1 MCVVI
6 LEAEIHEP
14 KDSRDSKDRKKKK
27 RKKGIFSM
35 DLMESCQLPARFAY
49 SVLFG
54 GWSLLWSVSVPGAI
68 CFNVDVEHPLIFTGP
83 QGSYFGAATEL
94 VVDKSKWVLVGATK
108 DNFTD
113 NPDIPS
119 PGNVYACPVDF
130 SSETECSVLSSLR
143 TSETNANVSMDA
155 YEEGNQLLGA
165 TILVP
170 ESTKKPI
177 KICAPNWKNLRF
189 LSTSGYFQAV
199 GNCFHLN
206 NRSDLNNAKVNA
218 FRVKKDDLE
227 YYASPLIGFSIA
239 DSTVPVFDTFYG
251 GPNIGKA
258 STGGMISMNDG
269 TLQGVE
275 ALPLVV
281 EKSDA
286 IKETYLTASLLGFSV
301 ATGKLS
307 QSPNFFVLGAP
318 GFGNKN
324 GNIGAFSVF
333 VFGALS
339 QIKQIE
345 GKQVG
350 GGFGQTI
357 CLVDV
362 NGDGIDEILVA
373 APNWFYDDISRNQV
387 IHDVGKVYV
396 YYGNIDSS
404 KIIDEPPQELKGSLV
419 SFARFGTAIAGIGDI
434 NKDGFNDVAIGAPF
448 ENNEGAVY
456 IFNGKQTRM
465 ESMYSQKI
473 LGSQLEYGLQGFGF
487 YISRTAKDLDDNT
500 FSDFAV
506 GAYRSDKAL
515 ILRTRNIVDIHCE
528 ITSSPSPIPL
538 NASGMPC
545 SDGRNSNP
553 CFTVSFCFNFTG
565 EGINNTDIDFTITL
579 DANETKQR
587 VEVVGTEG
595 SRDMIE
601 VKEFIIFPNTNHCYI
616 AELRVPVIDRNFF
629 QTMEIPIVLLV
640 DYKISNMSEPGK
652 VRAILN
658 RETVPT
664 FSGEVRFDTG
674 CKAEDGTCL
683 SNLNL
688 NVTVDRPRILVGND
702 TFLRMKT
709 SLRNLGEPSFN
720 TSLII
725 HYPDE
730 IIVNTLKYG
739 PTSERMIC
747 KESGLNTRFCEVLN
761 PFYQRMVGEVDII
774 FEVSKDAFEKGS
786 GFVSKSS
793 IDINVTATTRN
804 DTYPVDNT
812 VIKKVDVAVYSR
824 VTLQVTTS
832 SEQITASNK
841 SIQFSNT
848 YGFINEGPCG
858 IETANL
864 LLYIPVRSKD
874 KVFLKQED
882 LKVSSKIKTD
892 SCKLTYYPS
901 AELKSTTPNPLPGS
915 STLKYNDSDTNVI
928 LVDGQNSENS
938 YFQPQRDDTGS
949 LQYIFCDDGT
959 DLYKC
964 ATVECS
970 VNMVKPTDIDSRAFV
985 LSFDM
990 LINDLPKLEKGK
1002 SILTFVTRGQVLPSQ
1017 RSQVPLVLKSNVLQE
1032 AYVSI
1037 LLPDSFTQDV
1047 EEVDLMII
1055 ILGSVGGLLLFLLL
1069 GIILWKCGF
1078 FKREKRKQVEDF
1090 KRKSRYSMR
1099 KSRMASVRS
1108 GKTGTGSV
1116 RSRVPEEER
1125 LTKKFDEMDDEQFT
1139 T

>member
-1 MCVVI
+1 
-6 LEAEIHEP
+6 
-14 KDSRDSKDRKKKK
+14 
-27 RKKGIFSM
+27 M

-54 GWSLLWSVSVPGAI
+54 CWSLLWSVRVPGAI

-143 TSETNANVSMDA
+143 TSETNANISMEA
-155 YEEGNQLLGA
+155 YEEGNQQLGA

-170 ESTKKPI
+170 EDTKKPI

-189 LSTSGYFQAV
+189 LSKEGYFQTL
-199 GNCFHLN
+199 GNCFYLN
-206 NRSDLNNAKVNA
+206 NRADLNSARVNA
-218 FRVKKDDLE
+218 FRVKKDDLI
-227 YYASPLIGFSIA
+227 YYANPLIGFSIA

-269 TLQGVE
+269 NLLGVE

-362 NGDGIDEILVA
+362 NGDGNDEILVA

-396 YYGNIDSS
+396 YYGNSDSS

-465 ESMYSQKI
+465 DSMYSQKI

-515 ILRTRNIVDIHCE
+515 ILRTRNIVDIRCE

-601 VKEFIIFPNTNHCYI
+601 VKEFIIFPHTNHCYI

-629 QTMEIPIVLLV
+629 QTMERPIVLLV
-640 DYKISNMSEPGK
+640 DYKISNRSEPGK

-709 SLRNLGEPSFN
+709 SLQNLGEPSFN

-812 VIKKVDVAVYSR
+812 VIKKVDVAVYSH
-824 VTLQVTTS
+824 VTLQVSTS

-928 LVDGQNSENS
+928 LVDGQTSENS
-938 YFQPQRDDTGS
+938 YIQPQRDDTGS

-964 ATVECS
+964 ATVVCS
-970 VNMVKPTDIDSRAFV
+970 VNMIKPTDLDSRAFV

-1017 RSQVPLVLKSNVLQE
+1017 SSQVPLVLKSNVSQE

-1069 GIILWKCGF
+1069 GFILWKCGF

>member
-1 MCVVI
+1 
-6 LEAEIHEP
+6 
-14 KDSRDSKDRKKKK
+14 
-27 RKKGIFSM
+27 M

-54 GWSLLWSVSVPGAI
+54 CWSLLWSVSVPGAI

-143 TSETNANVSMDA
+143 TSETNANISMEA
-155 YEEGNQLLGA
+155 YEEGNQQLGA

-170 ESTKKPI
+170 EDTKKPI

-189 LSTSGYFQAV
+189 LSKEGYFQTL
-199 GNCFHLN
+199 GNCFYLN
-206 NRSDLNNAKVNA
+206 NRADLNSARVNA
-218 FRVKKDDLE
+218 FRVKKDDLI
-227 YYASPLIGFSIA
+227 YYANPLIGFSIA

-269 TLQGVE
+269 NLLGVE

-362 NGDGIDEILVA
+362 NGDGNDEILVA

-396 YYGNIDSS
+396 YYGNSDSS

-465 ESMYSQKI
+465 DSMYSQKI

-515 ILRTRNIVDIHCE
+515 ILRTRNIVDIRCE

-601 VKEFIIFPNTNHCYI
+601 VKEFIIFPHTNHCYI

-629 QTMEIPIVLLV
+629 QTMERPIVLLV

-709 SLRNLGEPSFN
+709 SLQNLGEPSFN

-812 VIKKVDVAVYSR
+812 VIKKVDVAVYSH
-824 VTLQVTTS
+824 VTLQVSTS

-928 LVDGQNSENS
+928 LVDGQTSENS
-938 YFQPQRDDTGS
+938 YFQSQRDDTGS

-964 ATVECS
+964 ATVVCS
-970 VNMVKPTDIDSRAFV
+970 VNMIKPTDLDSRAFV

-1017 RSQVPLVLKSNVLQE
+1017 SSQVPLVLKSNVSQE

-1069 GIILWKCGF
+1069 GFILWKCGF

-1099 KSRMASVRS
+1099 KSRLASVRS

>member
-1 MCVVI
+1 
-6 LEAEIHEP
+6 
-14 KDSRDSKDRKKKK
+14 
-27 RKKGIFSM
+27 M

-130 SSETECSVLSSLR
+130 SSETQCSVLSSLR
-143 TSETNANVSMDA
+143 TSETNADISMDA

-170 ESTKKPI
+170 ESTDKPI

-206 NRSDLNNAKVNA
+206 NRSDLNSSRVKA

-286 IKETYLTASLLGFSV
+286 IKDTYLAASLLGFSV
-301 ATGKLS
+301 ATGKMS
-307 QSPNFFVLGAP
+307 QPNFFVLGAP
-318 GFGNKN
+318 GFSNKN

>member
-1 MCVVI
+1 
-6 LEAEIHEP
+6 
-14 KDSRDSKDRKKKK
+14 
-27 RKKGIFSM
+27 M
-35 DLMESCQLPARFAY
+35 DLMESCQLPARFTN
-49 SVLFG
+49 SILFG
-54 GWSLLWSVSVPGAI
+54 FWSLLWSVSVPRTT

-130 SSETECSVLSSLR
+130 NSETECSVLSSLR
-143 TSETNANVSMDA
+143 TSEANANVSVDA
-155 YEEGNQLLGA
+155 YEEGNQQLGA

-170 ESTKKPI
+170 ENPAKPI

-189 LSTSGYFQAV
+189 LAIEGYFQTV

-206 NRSDLNNAKVNA
+206 NRSDLNSAKLNA
-218 FRVKKDDLE
+218 FRVKKDDLQ
-227 YYASPLIGFSIA
+227 YYANPLIGFSIA

-251 GPNIGKA
+251 GPNVGQF
-258 STGGMISMNDG
+258 STGGMVSMNDG
-269 TLQGVE
+269 SMSGVE
-275 ALPLVV
+275 ALSLVV
-281 EKSDA
+281 EKSDV
-286 IKETYLTASLLGFSV
+286 IKETYLTASLLGYSV

-307 QSPNFFVLGAP
+307 LPTYIVLGAP

-333 VFGALS
+333 LFGPVPS
-339 QIKQIE
+339 QKKQIE

-350 GGFGQTI
+350 SGFGQTI

-373 APNWFYDDISRNQV
+373 APNWFYDDIPKNQV
-387 IHDVGKVYV
+387 IHDVGTVYV
-396 YYGNIDSS
+396 YYGNSDSS
-404 KIIDEPPQELKGSLV
+404 RIIDETPQELKGSLV
-419 SFARFGTAIAGIGDI
+419 SFARFGTAIADIGDI

-500 FSDFAV
+500 YNDFAV

-515 ILRTRNIVDIHCE
+515 ILRTRNIVNIRCE
-528 ITSSPSPIPL
+528 ISSSPSPIPL
-538 NASGMPC
+538 NASGMRC

-553 CFTVSFCFNFTG
+553 CFAVSFCFNFTG
-565 EGINNTDIDFTITL
+565 EGINNTDIDFMITL

-587 VEVVGTEG
+587 VEVVGNEG
-595 SRDMIE
+595 SRDKIE
-601 VKEFIIFPNTNHCYI
+601 VKEFIIFRNETHCYT
-616 AELRVPVIDRNFF
+616 AELQVPVIDRNFF
-629 QTMEIPIVLLV
+629 QTLEIPIVLMV
-640 DYKISNMSEPGK
+640 DYKISNTSEPGK

-688 NVTVDRPRILVGND
+688 NVTVDMPRILVGND

-709 SLRNLGEPSFN
+709 LLRNLGEPSFN

-725 HYPDE
+725 HYPEE
-730 IIVNTLKYG
+730 ILFNTLTYG
-739 PTSERMIC
+739 PNSERMNC
-747 KESGLNTRFCEVLN
+747 KESSSNTRFCEVLN

-774 FEVSKDAFEKGS
+774 FEVSKDAFEMGS
-786 GFVSKSS
+786 GFVSKPS

-804 DTYPVDNT
+804 DTYPIDNT
-812 VIKKVDVAVYSR
+812 VIKMMEVAAFSR
-824 VTLQVTTS
+824 VTLQVYTS

-841 SIQFSNT
+841 SVQFLNT
-848 YGFINEGPCG
+848 YDFINEGPCV

-864 LLYIPVRSKD
+864 ILYIPVKSKD
-874 KVFLKQED
+874 KVFVKQED
-882 LKVSSKIKTD
+882 IKVSSKNKKD
-892 SCKLTYYPS
+892 SCKIIYYPS
-901 AELKSTTPNPLPGS
+901 VELKSTTPNPLPGS

-928 LVDGQNSENS
+928 LVDRRN

-949 LQYIFCDDGT
+949 SQYIFCDDGADT
-959 DLYKC
+959 YMC

-970 VNMVKPTDIDSRAFV
+970 VNMVNPTDLDSRRFV

-990 LINDLPKLEKGK
+990 LLNDLPKLEKGK
-1002 SILTFVTRGQVLPSQ
+1002 SILTFVTRGQVMPSQ
-1017 RSQVPLVLKSNVLQE
+1017 RSQAPLVLKSNVLQE
-1032 AYVSI
+1032 AHVSI
-1037 LLPDSFTQDV
+1037 LLPDSFTQNV
-1047 EEVDLMII
+1047 EEVDLLII
-1055 ILGSVGGLLLFLLL
+1055 VLGSVGGLLLFLLL
-1069 GIILWKCGF
+1069 GFILWKCGF
-1078 FKREKRKQVEDF
+1078 FKREKRKQVDDF

-1099 KSRMASVRS
+1099 KSRIASVRS
-1108 GKTGTGSV
+1108 GKTGSGSV

-1125 LTKKFDEMDDEQFT
+1125 LTKKFDDMDDEHFT

>member
-1 MCVVI
+1 
-6 LEAEIHEP
+6 
-14 KDSRDSKDRKKKK
+14 
-27 RKKGIFSM
+27 M

-54 GWSLLWSVSVPGAI
+54 CWSLLWSVSVPGAI

-143 TSETNANVSMDA
+143 TSETNADISMDA

-170 ESTKKPI
+170 ESTDKPI

-189 LSTSGYFQAV
+189 LSTAGFFQTV

-206 NRSDLNNAKVNA
+206 NRSDLNSSRVKA

-286 IKETYLTASLLGFSV
+286 IKDTYLAASLLGFSV
-301 ATGKLS
+301 ATGKMS
-307 QSPNFFVLGAP
+307 QPSFFVLGAP
-318 GFGNKN
+318 GFSNKN

-465 ESMYSQKI
+465 EPMYSQKI

-515 ILRTRNIVDIHCE
+515 ILRTRNIVDIRCE

-545 SDGRNSNP
+545 SDGQNSNP

-601 VKEFIIFPNTNHCYI
+601 VKEFIIFPHTNHCYI

-629 QTMEIPIVLLV
+629 QTMERPIVLLV
-640 DYKISNMSEPGK
+640 DYKISNRSEPGK

-709 SLRNLGEPSFN
+709 SLQNLGEPSFN

-812 VIKKVDVAVYSR
+812 VIKKVDVAVYSH
-824 VTLQVTTS
+824 VTLQVSTS

-901 AELKSTTPNPLPGS
+901 AELKSTTPNPLPSS

-928 LVDGQNSENS
+928 LVDRQNSENS

-964 ATVECS
+964 ATVVCS
-970 VNMVKPTDIDSRAFV
+970 VNMVKPTDLDSRAFV

-1017 RSQVPLVLKSNVLQE
+1017 SSQVPLVLKSNVSQE

-1055 ILGSVGGLLLFLLL
+1055 ILGSVGGLILFLLL
-1069 GIILWKCGF
+1069 GFILWKCGF

-1099 KSRMASVRS
+1099 KSRMASVRG

>member
-1 MCVVI
+1 
-6 LEAEIHEP
+6 
-14 KDSRDSKDRKKKK
+14 
-27 RKKGIFSM
+27 M

-286 IKETYLTASLLGFSV
+286 IKDTYLAASLLGFSV
-301 ATGKLS
+301 ATGKMS
-307 QSPNFFVLGAP
+307 QPSFFVLGAP
-318 GFGNKN
+318 GFSNKN

-565 EGINNTDIDFTITL
+565 EGLNNTDIDFTITL

-601 VKEFIIFPNTNHCYI
+601 VKEFLIFPNTNHCYI

-629 QTMEIPIVLLV
+629 QTMERPIVLLV

-739 PTSERMIC
+739 PISERMIC

-824 VTLQVTTS
+824 VTLQVSTS

-864 LLYIPVRSKD
+864 ILYIPVRSKD

-901 AELKSTTPNPLPGS
+901 GELKSTTPNPLPGS
-915 STLKYNDSDTNVI
+915 STLKYNNSDTNVI

-1069 GIILWKCGF
+1069 GVILWKCGF

>member
-1 MCVVI
+1 
-6 LEAEIHEP
+6 
-14 KDSRDSKDRKKKK
+14 
-27 RKKGIFSM
+27 M

-143 TSETNANVSMDA
+143 TSETNANISMEA
-155 YEEGNQLLGA
+155 YEEGNQQLGA

-170 ESTKKPI
+170 EDTKKPI

-189 LSTSGYFQAV
+189 LSKEGYFQTV

-206 NRSDLNNAKVNA
+206 NRSDLNSARVNA
-218 FRVKKDDLE
+218 FRVKKDDLI
-227 YYASPLIGFSIA
+227 YYANPLIGFSIA

-269 TLQGVE
+269 NLLGVE

-286 IKETYLTASLLGFSV
+286 IKDTYLAASLLGFSV

-307 QSPNFFVLGAP
+307 QSPKFFVLGAP

-1017 RSQVPLVLKSNVLQE
+1017 SSQVPLVLKSNVSQE

>member
-1 MCVVI
+1 
-6 LEAEIHEP
+6 
-14 KDSRDSKDRKKKK
+14 
-27 RKKGIFSM
+27 M

-130 SSETECSVLSSLR
+130 SSETQCSVLSSLR
-143 TSETNANVSMDA
+143 TSETNADISMDA

-170 ESTKKPI
+170 ESTDKPI

-206 NRSDLNNAKVNA
+206 NRSDLNSSRVKA

-286 IKETYLTASLLGFSV
+286 IKDTYLAASLLGFSV
-301 ATGKLS
+301 ATGKMS
-307 QSPNFFVLGAP
+307 QPNFFVLGAP
-318 GFGNKN
+318 GFSNKN

-1002 SILTFVTRGQVLPSQ
+1002 SILTFVTSGQVLPSQ

>member
-1 MCVVI
+1 
-6 LEAEIHEP
+6 
-14 KDSRDSKDRKKKK
+14 
-27 RKKGIFSM
+27 M

-54 GWSLLWSVSVPGAI
+54 CWSLLWSVSVPGAI

-143 TSETNANVSMDA
+143 TSETNANISMEA
-155 YEEGNQLLGA
+155 YEEGNQQLGA

-170 ESTKKPI
+170 EDTKKPI

-189 LSTSGYFQAV
+189 LSKEGYFQTL

-206 NRSDLNNAKVNA
+206 NRSDLNSPRVNA
-218 FRVKKDDLE
+218 FRVKKDDLI
-227 YYASPLIGFSIA
+227 YYANPLIGFSIA

-286 IKETYLTASLLGFSV
+286 IKDTYLAASLLGFSV
-301 ATGKLS
+301 ATGKMS
-307 QSPNFFVLGAP
+307 QPNFFVLGAP
-318 GFGNKN
+318 GFSNKN

>member
-1 MCVVI
+1 
-6 LEAEIHEP
+6 
-14 KDSRDSKDRKKKK
+14 
-27 RKKGIFSM
+27 M

-143 TSETNANVSMDA
+143 TSETNADISMDA

-170 ESTKKPI
+170 ESTDKPI

-189 LSTSGYFQAV
+189 LSTAGFFQTV

-206 NRSDLNNAKVNA
+206 NRSDLNSSRVKA

-286 IKETYLTASLLGFSV
+286 IKDTYLAASLLGFSV
-301 ATGKLS
+301 ATGKMS
-307 QSPNFFVLGAP
+307 QPNFFVLGAP
-318 GFGNKN
+318 GFSNKN

>member
-1 MCVVI
+1 MYVI

-14 KDSRDSKDRKKKK
+14 KDSRDNKDREK
-27 RKKGIFSM
+27 RELKRGIFNV
-35 DLMESCQLPARFAY
+35 DLMESCQLPARFTN
-49 SVLFG
+49 SILFG
-54 GWSLLWSVSVPGAI
+54 FWSLLWSVSVPRTT

-130 SSETECSVLSSLR
+130 NSETECSVLSSLR
-143 TSETNANVSMDA
+143 TSEANANVSVDA
-155 YEEGNQLLGA
+155 YEEGNQQLGA

-170 ESTKKPI
+170 ENPAKPI

-189 LSTSGYFQAV
+189 LAIEGYFQTV

-206 NRSDLNNAKVNA
+206 NRSDLNSAKLNA
-218 FRVKKDDLE
+218 FRVKKDDLQ
-227 YYASPLIGFSIA
+227 YYANPLIGFSIA

-251 GPNIGKA
+251 GPNVGQL
-258 STGGMISMNDG
+258 STGGMVSMNDG
-269 TLQGVE
+269 SMSGVE
-275 ALPLVV
+275 ALSLVV
-281 EKSDA
+281 EKSDV
-286 IKETYLTASLLGFSV
+286 IKETYLTASLLGYSV

-307 QSPNFFVLGAP
+307 LPTYIVLGAP

-333 VFGALS
+333 LFGPVPS
-339 QIKQIE
+339 QKKQIE

-350 GGFGQTI
+350 SGFGQTI

-373 APNWFYDDISRNQV
+373 APNWFYDDIPKNQV
-387 IHDVGKVYV
+387 IHDVGTVYV
-396 YYGNIDSS
+396 YYGNSDSS
-404 KIIDEPPQELKGSLV
+404 RIIDETPQELKGSLV
-419 SFARFGTAIAGIGDI
+419 SFARFGTAIADIGDI

-500 FSDFAV
+500 YNDFAV

-515 ILRTRNIVDIHCE
+515 ILRTRNIVNIRCE
-528 ITSSPSPIPL
+528 ISSSPSPIPL
-538 NASGMPC
+538 NASGMRC

-553 CFTVSFCFNFTG
+553 CFAVSFCFNFTG
-565 EGINNTDIDFTITL
+565 EGINNTDIDFMITL

-587 VEVVGTEG
+587 VEVVGNEG
-595 SRDMIE
+595 SRDKIE
-601 VKEFIIFPNTNHCYI
+601 VKEFIIFRNETHCYT
-616 AELRVPVIDRNFF
+616 AELQVPVIDRNFF
-629 QTMEIPIVLLV
+629 QTLEIPIVLMV
-640 DYKISNMSEPGK
+640 DYKISNTSEPGK

-688 NVTVDRPRILVGND
+688 NVTVDMPRILVGND

-709 SLRNLGEPSFN
+709 LLRNLGEPSFN

-725 HYPDE
+725 HYPEE
-730 IIVNTLKYG
+730 ILFNTLTYG
-739 PTSERMIC
+739 PNSERMNC
-747 KESGLNTRFCEVLN
+747 KESSSNTRFCEVLN

-774 FEVSKDAFEKGS
+774 FEVSKDAFEMGS
-786 GFVSKSS
+786 GFVSKPS

-804 DTYPVDNT
+804 DTYPIDNT
-812 VIKKVDVAVYSR
+812 VIKMMEVAAFSR
-824 VTLQVTTS
+824 VTLQVYTS

-841 SIQFSNT
+841 SVQFLNT
-848 YGFINEGPCG
+848 YDFINEGPCV

-864 LLYIPVRSKD
+864 ILYIPVKSKD
-874 KVFLKQED
+874 KVFVKQED
-882 LKVSSKIKTD
+882 IKVSSKNKKD
-892 SCKLTYYPS
+892 SCKIIYYPS
-901 AELKSTTPNPLPGS
+901 VELKSTTPNPLPGS

-928 LVDGQNSENS
+928 LVDRRN

-949 LQYIFCDDGT
+949 SQYIFCDDGADT
-959 DLYKC
+959 YMC

-970 VNMVKPTDIDSRAFV
+970 VNMVNPTDLDSRRFV

-990 LINDLPKLEKGK
+990 LLNDLPKLEKGK
-1002 SILTFVTRGQVLPSQ
+1002 SILTFVTRGQVMPSQ
-1017 RSQVPLVLKSNVLQE
+1017 RSQAPLVLKSNVSQE
-1032 AYVSI
+1032 AHVSI

-1047 EEVDLMII
+1047 EEVDLLII
-1055 ILGSVGGLLLFLLL
+1055 VLGSVGGLLLFLLL
-1069 GIILWKCGF
+1069 GFILWKCGF
-1078 FKREKRKQVEDF
+1078 FKREKRKQVDDF

-1108 GKTGTGSV
+1108 GKTGSGSV

-1125 LTKKFDEMDDEQFT
+1125 LTKKFDDMDDEHFT